1 MSRDPDWLLIRRIIR
16 IVTER
21 GGLHRAELAE
31 ALHLPAYGES
41 MQTALAIAWKQ
52 RKIDFCGQYV
62 VRPGTFRKP
71 ATTTG
76 GQQP

>member
-21 GGLHRAELAE
+21 GGLHRADLAAELS
-31 ALHLPAYGES
+31 LPAYGES
-41 MQTALAIAWKQ
+41 MQTALAIAWKL

-62 VRPGTFRKP
+62 VTPGTFRKP
-71 ATTTG
+71 ATTEGTR
-76 GQQP
+76 P

>member
-21 GGLHRAELAE
+21 GGLHRAELS
-31 ALHLPAYGES
+31 LPAYGES
-41 MQTALAIAWKQ
+41 MQTALAIAWKL

-62 VRPGTFRKP
+62 VTPGMFRKP
-71 ATTTG
+71 ATTTEG
-76 GQQP
+76 TRP

>member
-21 GGLHRAELAE
+21 GGLHRTDLAAELS
-31 ALHLPAYGES
+31 LPAYGEPLK
-41 MQTALAIAWKQ
+41 TALAIAWKL

-62 VRPGTFRKP
+62 VTPGTFRP
-71 ATTTG
+71 ARNDG
-76 GQQP
+76 DHG